1 MKIKENTF
9 ETIDYKIYAFS
20 KDEGKYY
27 YLIST
32 TILISLGY
40 LFYSNIIIS
49 FLLGFLSL
57 KLVRH
62 YKKFMLAKRR
72 RELNFQF
79 RDLLFSISTSIATGR
94 QIGEALIEASNNL
107 EIIYENHDFINI
119 ELREIN
125 KRIINSKESIEKILF
140 DFANRCALE
149 DITNFVDIL
158 STCRKTGGD
167 INKVIMKSCNAIMD
181 KISMQREVE
190 SLTAQKKLEGIIL
203 TSIPL
208 ITIFLLR
215 ITSPDYIQILY
226 DSFTGKIIM
235 TFALCGII
243 AAYALIIK
251 ITQID
256 F

>member
-1 MKIKENTF
+1 MKKHENTF
-9 ETIDYKIYAFS
+9 ESIDYKIYTFS
-20 KDEGKYY
+20 QDEGKYY
-27 YLIST
+27 YLISSA
-32 TILISLGY
+32 ILISLGY
-40 LFYSNIIIS
+40 LFYSNILIS
-49 FLLGFLSL
+49 FSLGFLSL
-57 KLVRH
+57 ILVKH

-79 RDLLFSISTSIATGR
+79 RDLLFSIHASVSTGR

-107 EIIYENHDFINI
+107 GVIYENHDYINI
-119 ELREIN
+119 ELKEIN

-140 DFANRCALE
+140 DFASRCLIE

-190 SLTAQKKLEGIIL
+190 SLTVQKKLEGMIL
-203 TSIPL
+203 TFIPI
-208 ITIFLLR
+208 ITIFILR
-215 ITSPDYIQILY
+215 ITSPDYIEILY
-226 DSFTGKIIM
+226 ISFTGKIIM
-235 TFALCGII
+235 TFALLGII
-243 AAYALIIK
+243 ISYALIIK